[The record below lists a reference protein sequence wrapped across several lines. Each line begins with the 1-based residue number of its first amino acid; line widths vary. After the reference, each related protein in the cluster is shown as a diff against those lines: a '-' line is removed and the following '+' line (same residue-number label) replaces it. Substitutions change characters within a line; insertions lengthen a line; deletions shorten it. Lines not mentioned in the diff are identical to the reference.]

1 MKTEILQGYRT
12 FIGFL
17 VGTGLVAWCLWLS
30 RETAGN
36 FVGILGVWTGI
47 YTVFVAKNYKQGKGG
62 ESEQ

>member
-30 RETAGN
+30 RTAPGN

-47 YTVFVAKNYKQGKGG
+47 YSAYLTKNYHQGRGSN
-62 ESEQ
+62 E